1 MKEFEGISIRKLEQI
16 NTSDKRGPTYEWC
29 KNIPGL
35 QITIY
40 KRKKGSSCGNHFH
53 KGEDK
58 SKNPE
63 RFLLLKG
70 SLKLEAKNE
79 INQTMKKEI
88 EPISEI
94 LIYPN
99 VLHSFYP
106 LTSIMYLEY
115 RSTVYDRNNEDVYPE
130 EQFNLE

>member
-1 MKEFEGISIRKLEQI
+1 MKGFEGLIIRKLNQI
-16 NTSDKRGPTYEWC
+16 DPYDSRGPTYEWS

-35 QITIY
+35 QITLY
-40 KRKKGSSCGNHFH
+40 KRKKGSTCGNHYH

-63 RFLLLKG
+63 RFLLINGL
-70 SLKLEAKNE
+70 LQIEAKNA
-79 INQTMKKEI
+79 IKQTMKKKI
-88 EPISEI
+88 EAVSEI

-106 LTSIMYLEY
+106 LTDIIYIEY
-115 RSTVYDRNNEDVYPE
+115 RSTVFDPNNKDVY
-130 EQFNLE
+130 NK